1 MVKQTRECNKV
12 TIVSILEPE
21 SKMMQLAAKYRDA
34 SQVPTPKIY
43 AIDDAFES
51 MRGAGSDQG
60 PVFKGM
66 GVLCWREKNKFLKFR
81 EKLAI
86 KHSSNDWRR
95 IRVWLSK
102 LTLLKLDFC
111 KIEILFF

>member
-1 MVKQTRECNKV
+1 L
-12 TIVSILEPE
+12 SEPE

-60 PVFKGM
+60 PVFKALFQRLAADPR
-66 GVLCWREKNKFLKFR
+66 VTEQIDAFETWFL
-81 EKLAI
+81 
-86 KHSSNDWRR
+86 
-95 IRVWLSK
+95 
-102 LTLLKLDFC
+102 
-111 KIEILFF
+111 